1 MTSSPSSLR
10 SPSLPLVELI
20 LNRRHVTVKGKRGT
34 LERNF
39 KHAQLELVYEEIK
52 EEGKPTKKQLR
63 VDSWFANKKVWVW
76 GRRSCK
82 PLSSQ
87 PLSPPPAFPQQL
99 AQIRTVCSSIENMI
113 KGVKY
118 GYRYAMKSVYAHFPI
133 NLTFEGGGNKSVQVR
148 NFLGEKVVR
157 NVAMLDGVTVRA
169 SGEKD
174 EIFVEVCVVGCV
186 MVVCVCVCVCPYF
199 D

>member
-1 MTSSPSSLR
+1 MKVIHTRNTVKIPED
-10 SPSLPLVELI
+10 VELI

-63 VDSWFANKKVWVW
+63 VDSWFANKK
-76 GRRSCK
+76 
-82 PLSSQ
+82 
-87 PLSPPPAFPQQL
+87 QL

-174 EIFVEVCVVGCV
+174 EIFVEGNNLEKVSQSAALIHQSALVTTKDIRKFLDGVYV
-186 MVVCVCVCVCPYF
+186 SDRTTVTPVK